1 MDTDARSEQREAMRS
16 HLARV
21 RPNTPAIAL
30 GHLRAT
36 FPEAA
41 LSDRVEAFADWRSSS
56 SQAT

>member
-1 MDTDARSEQREAMRS
+1 MDTDGRDEQREAMRS

-30 GHLRAT
+30 GHLRTA

-41 LSDRVEAFADWRSSS
+41 LSDRVRAFADWRNGR
-56 SQAT
+56 SQAA